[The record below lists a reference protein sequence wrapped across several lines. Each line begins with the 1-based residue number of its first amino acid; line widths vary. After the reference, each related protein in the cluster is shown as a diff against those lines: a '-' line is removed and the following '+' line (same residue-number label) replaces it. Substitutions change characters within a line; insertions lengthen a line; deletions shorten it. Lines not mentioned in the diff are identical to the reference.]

1 MPAKI
6 KGDGKKTIKELI
18 ELNNYNEWLLK
29 IEEYLNNH
37 VNWFLKNHNG
47 SAKRFQETV
56 KEMYANEEIGKI
68 NTNSRKEKQFPLV

>member
-29 IEEYLNNH
+29 IEEYLNNQKIS
-37 VNWFLKNHNG
+37 L
-47 SAKRFQETV
+47 STV
-56 KEMYANEEIGKI
+56 LPNKSEINLLPTANVATG
-68 NTNSRKEKQFPLV
+68 